1 MTMRGK
7 LFAMSCVVAAA
18 VAVPAAWRQAAPGA
32 AVTGELKQWH
42 KVTLTF
48 TGPNA
53 SETDSS
59 PNPFTDY
66 RLTVTFVHESGAPS
80 YAVPGYFA
88 ADGDAGN
95 SGANS
100 GNKWRVHFSPD
111 KTGRWNWRAEFV
123 SGQNV
128 ALTPA
133 AAGTAVASIDGAS
146 GSVTIAASDKTAPD
160 FRARGR
166 LEYVGRRYLRFAG
179 T

>member
-1 MTMRGK
+1 MKWRRVGT
-7 LFAMSCVVAAA
+7 LLLVVSAVATLAAWPQRPSAA
-18 VAVPAAWRQAAPGA
+18 VS
-32 AVTGELKQWH
+32 GELKQWH

-48 TGPNA
+48 DGPSAN
-53 SETDSS
+53 ETDNS

-95 SGANS
+95 SGATS
-100 GNKWRVHFSPD
+100 GNKWRVHFSPG
-111 KTGRWNWRAEFV
+111 KTGRWNWRAAFV

-133 AAGTAVASIDGAS
+133 AAGT
-146 GSVTIAASDKTAPD
+146 
-160 FRARGR
+160 
-166 LEYVGRRYLRFAG
+166 
-179 T
+179 